1 MRVLV
6 TGHLGYIGP
15 HLVELLLEDG
25 HEVTGV
31 DLNLFEESEIYPHV
45 LPQRNLIKDIFNL
58 RPDDL
63 RGHDA
68 VVHLAAISNDAMG
81 ILNPE
86 LTWRVNYEGTIHVAE
101 CAKRAGVRRFLQSSS
116 CSVYGKTDDKPID
129 ETGQTA
135 PVSVYAETKVKV
147 EEALGELASS
157 SFSPCYLR
165 NATAYGTSPRLRLD
179 LVLNH
184 LLASAY
190 TTGVIKVL
198 TDGTPWR
205 PLIHC
210 RDIARA
216 FAYFL
221 EAPIE
226 RIHDEPFNIG
236 SSQETYQVRDVANLV
251 KRLMPHCSL
260 SFAEGATSDPRDYK
274 VDFTKLNTTFPDFE
288 LEYDLAAGG
297 KELHD
302 HFFRY
307 KMPLD
312 CLTGDDFIRLKT
324 LKRKLRAGHVPDYF
338 HIAEKPFEPA
348 ARAS

>member
-15 HLVELLLEDG
+15 HLVELLIKDG

-31 DLNLFEESEIYPHV
+31 DLNLFEDSLIYPHI
-45 LPQRNLIKDIFNL
+45 LPQRNLIKDVL
-58 RPDDL
+58 DLKPDDF

-68 VVHLAAISNDAMG
+68 VIHLAAISNDAMG

-86 LTWRVNYEGTIHVAE
+86 LTWRVNYEGTVHVAE
-101 CAKRAGVRRFLQSSS
+101 CARKAGVRRFLQSSS

-129 ETGQTA
+129 EKGQPA

-147 EEALGELASS
+147 EEALSTLASD

-165 NATAYGTSPRLRLD
+165 NATAYGSSPRLRLD

-216 FAYFL
+216 FVHFL
-221 EAPIE
+221 NAPLE
-226 RIHDEPFNIG
+226 KIHNEPFNIG
-236 SSQETYQVRDVANLV
+236 GTRETYQVRDVAHLV
-251 KRLMPHCSL
+251 KKLMPDCNL

-274 VDFTKLNTTFPDFE
+274 VDFTKLNTTFPDFQ
-288 LEYDLAAGG
+288 LEYNLEQGAR
-297 KELHD
+297 ELHD
-302 HFFRY
+302 HFFRFR
-307 KMPLD
+307 MPTD
-312 CLTGDDFIRLKT
+312 CLTGDHFIRLKT
-324 LKRKLRAGHVPDYF
+324 LRRKLGLGEVPEYF
-338 HIAEKPFEPA
+338 HIAEKPFEPV
-348 ARAS
+348 ARGA

>member
-15 HLVELLLEDG
+15 HLVELLLEEG
-25 HEVTGV
+25 HQVTGV
-31 DLNLFEESEIYPHV
+31 DLNLFEESLIYPHA
-45 LPQRNLIKDIFNL
+45 LPQRNRILDIRDL

-86 LTWRVNYEGTIHVAE
+86 LTWKVNFEGTLHVAQ
-101 CAKRAGVRRFLQSSS
+101 CAVRAGVPRFLFSSS

-129 ETGQTA
+129 ERGSAA

-147 EEALGELASS
+147 EEALSELASS
-157 SFSPCYLR
+157 SFSPVYLR
-165 NATAYGTSPRLRLD
+165 NATAFGTSPRLRLD

-184 LLASAY
+184 LFASAY
-190 TTGVIKVL
+190 STGVIKVL

-216 FAYFL
+216 FVYFL
-221 EAPIE
+221 KAPLE
-226 RIHDEPFNIG
+226 RIHDEAFNIG
-236 SSQETYQVRDVANLV
+236 SSVETYQVRDVANLV
-251 KRLMPHCSL
+251 KRLMPHCEL

-274 VDFTKLNTTFPDFE
+274 VDFTKLKTTFPDFE
-288 LEYDLAAGG
+288 LEYTLERGG
-297 KELHD
+297 MELKE
-302 HFFRY
+302 HFYRY
-307 KMPLD
+307 GLPMD
-312 CLTGDDFIRLKT
+312 CLTGDRFIRLKA
-324 LKRKLRAGHVPDYF
+324 LKRKLKAGEVPEYF
-338 HIAEKPFEPA
+338 HVAEKPLEPVE
-348 ARAS
+348 RR